1 MSGESTVEL
10 LVRELTLAVGATQH
24 RLASGDAFRDWM
36 GELGWDVPAPAAQ
49 PLTDLQ
55 QSLAR
60 LLATFAQI
68 DPDIPVEDQASVY
81 TELLFELPAFITA
94 LCDLANAVPAG
105 GGVPAEFFL
114 EAPKQIADDVI
125 VTHLEVNR
133 PALFGFL
140 RVFGLI
146 EVTLMPAQG
155 ARPEFIHRDLRLDRI
170 GELLRNPAGLLNTL
184 YAWGQD
190 NFDAE
195 MLFDVLQLFTQAFG
209 IPARQLLPS
218 PSVSAYLYQ
227 PLSAG
232 ELVQLRIL
240 QIPVY
245 EVADEELGFAD
256 IGVSLLPILH
266 DHLVGN
272 VRPLRGVAL
281 QPFAR
286 GGALTEIPLGG
297 PFSLILGGAI
307 AVDLLIEIRQAGVTV
322 SAGDG
327 SGNFLSFDAAARIG
341 LKASGD
347 GEPLVLFGEAGKTR
361 LEMKSASVTLTA
373 IASESDFEFNGEFE
387 LEDLRLV
394 VSTAGGDGFIS
405 KIMPVSPLEIE
416 VDLVIGW
423 SSSRGVYF
431 RGSAALEVTVP
442 VHKQLGPLNLDSV
455 FLRIE
460 VGAADGRIPI
470 TLAVTGSAALGPI
483 SAAVNRIGLIAT
495 ASFPADGDGDI
506 GPVDLDFAFKP
517 PDGVGLAINAEAIK
531 GGGYLLI
538 DRVNERYAGML
549 NLAIGEIGVTA
560 IGLITTRMPDGSKGF
575 SLLAIIAVTFD
586 PAITLGYGFF
596 LKGVGGLLGF
606 NRTMKLEA
614 IEAGVRTGTLD
625 AIMFPVDPV
634 ANAAR
639 IISDLE
645 AVFPAARDRVV
656 IGPMVMITWGVPT
669 IITGELAII
678 IEVPMPIRI
687 AILGQMSMMLP
698 TPTAP
703 ILKLQLDVAGLI
715 DFGKGTL
722 SIDASLRDSRLL
734 AFTLTGDSAARLRW
748 GDNANFAMA
757 AGGWHASY
765 TPPPGFPS
773 LRRLRISLGDSDNP
787 RLELDSYF
795 ALTPNTIQFGA
806 RLALE
811 ARAGDFSIEGYF
823 SFDTLFIFSP
833 FSFEAELRA
842 GVSVKAGSRRLMTIR
857 LEGKLEG
864 PAPWRARGRASFEIL
879 WIEVSVKFDATF
891 GRRDVTRLP
900 AIDLWEPLKTA
911 IAEPGNWVT
920 ALAPGAM
927 LFVSL
932 REDVPAEMLFAAP
945 IGEIAVRQ
953 RIAPLRE
960 RITKAGNAEPPSPV
974 TFDVTAAASGFA
986 VTPATEP
993 FAMSNFQRRSDQQRL
1008 TGKAFEDAKAGVTIA
1023 GDALRIAPYV
1033 ARDVLFEEIVLDDV
1047 GRRRPIRTVELSRD
1061 HGRMGVAVSA
1071 AMLSPVGMEE
1081 RRFGSEL
1088 PDIAVEIQQPGWQI
1102 VSTDDLQPVT
1112 TELELAGVMTHSTA
1126 SAQLEHY
1133 AETHPW
1139 DAGRYQ
1145 VISTGEVP
1153 RP

>member
-1 MSGESTVEL
+1 MAGESTIEL
-10 LVRELTLAVGATQH
+10 LVRELTLAVGATQR
-24 RLASGDAFRDWM
+24 RLASGNAFRDWM
-36 GELGWDVPAPAAQ
+36 GELGWDVPAPAVQ
-49 PLTDLQ
+49 PLADLQ
-55 QSLAR
+55 QSLAA
-60 LLATFAQI
+60 LLGTLAQI
-68 DPDIPVEDQASVY
+68 DPDVPVEDQASVY
-81 TELLFELPAFITA
+81 TELLFQLPEFITA
-94 LCDLANAVPAG
+94 LRDLANAVPAG
-105 GGVPAEFFL
+105 GGVPPEFFL
-114 EAPKQIADDVI
+114 EAPKQIADDVV

-146 EVTLMPAQG
+146 EVAPQPAQG
-155 ARPEFIHRDLRLDRI
+155 GRPAFISRDLRLDRI
-170 GELLRNPAGLLNTL
+170 GTLLRDPKQLLDTL
-184 YAWGQD
+184 YAWGHD
-190 NFDAE
+190 NFDAD
-195 MLFDVLQLFTQAFG
+195 LFFTILQLFTHAFG
-209 IPARQLLPS
+209 IPARRFLPPAS
-218 PSVSAYLYQ
+218 LTRYLY
-227 PLSAG
+227 PTLTAD
-232 ELVQLRIL
+232 ELVQLRLL

-245 EVADEELGFAD
+245 EVADDQVGFGE
-256 IGVSLLPILH
+256 IGVSILPILH
-266 DHLVGN
+266 DQLVNN
-272 VRPLRGVAL
+272 VRPMRGIAF

-286 GGALTEIPLGG
+286 GGAATEISLGG

-307 AVDLLIEIRQAGVTV
+307 GVDLLIEIRQAGVTV

-327 SGNFLSFDAAARIG
+327 SGNLVSFDAMAKLG
-341 LKASGD
+341 LKASGQ
-347 GEPLVLFGEAGKTR
+347 GKPLILFGEAGKTR

-387 LEDLRLV
+387 LEDLRLI

-405 KIMPVSPLEIE
+405 KILPVSPLEIE

-442 VHKQLGPLNLDSV
+442 VHKTIGPLTLDSI

-460 VGAADGRIPI
+460 VGAADGKIPI
-470 TLAVTGSAALGPI
+470 TLAVTGSAVLGPI
-483 SAAVNRIGLIAT
+483 SAAVNKIGLIAT
-495 ASFPADGDGDI
+495 ASFPDDGDGDI

-538 DRVNERYAGML
+538 DRENERYAGML
-549 NLAIGEIGVTA
+549 NLAFGEISLTA

-606 NRTMKLEA
+606 NRTMNLEA
-614 IEAGVRTGTLD
+614 IERGVRTGTLD
-625 AIMFPVDPV
+625 SIMFPADPV
-634 ANAAR
+634 ANAAK

-645 AVFPAARDRVV
+645 AVFPAQRDRLV

-687 AILGQMSMMLP
+687 AILGQVSMILP
-698 TPTAP
+698 TPTAA

-722 SIDASLRDSRLL
+722 SIDASLRDSKLL
-734 AFTLTGDSAARLRW
+734 VFTLTGDAAVRLRW
-748 GDNANFAMA
+748 GNDANFAMA
-757 AGGWHASY
+757 AGGWHANY

-787 RLELDSYF
+787 RLELESYF

-879 WIEVSVKFDATF
+879 WIEVSVKFDTTF
-891 GRRDVTRLP
+891 GRRDDTRLP
-900 AIDLWEPLKTA
+900 PIDLWQPLTTA
-911 IAEPGNWVT
+911 LAEPGNWIT
-920 ALAPGAM
+920 ALAPGTM

-932 REDVPAEMLFAAP
+932 REDTPANMLLAAP
-945 IGEIAVRQ
+945 IGEVTVRQ

-974 TFDVTAAASGFA
+974 TFDVTAGASGFSIA
-986 VTPATEP
+986 PVTEP
-993 FAMSNFQRRSDQQRL
+993 FAMATFQRRSDHQRL
-1008 TGKAFEDAKAGVTIA
+1008 TGKPFEDAKAGVTIT
-1023 GDALRIAPYV
+1023 GDVLRIAPYV
-1033 ARDVLFEEIVLDDV
+1033 ARDITFEEIVLDDV
-1047 GRRRPIRTVELSRD
+1047 GRRRTVGSARLPRD
-1061 HGRMGVAVSA
+1061 HARMGIAVSA
-1071 AMLSPVGMEE
+1071 VMLDPLGMVE
-1081 RRFGSEL
+1081 RRFGGEL
-1088 PDIAVEIQQPGWQI
+1088 PNVGVEIGKPGWEI
-1102 VSTDDLQPVT
+1102 VSSDDLLPAAGT
-1112 TELELAGVMTHSTA
+1112 AELGGVMSHSTA
-1126 SAQLEHY
+1126 SALLDHY
-1133 AETHPW
+1133 NDTHPW
-1139 DAGRYQ
+1139 DVGRYQ
-1145 VISTGEVP
+1145 VIPTGEVP